1 MRKLYAVMAVVIL
14 LSVASAVMADGWE
27 DEINVNGF
35 FQNRYQHYSDSDD
48 QFTLRRMF
56 INLIATPNDRSMAVV
71 TWARIGP
78 SPYDAN
84 WANVFG
90 QYNLSDTTTIRFGQA
105 PTWFGL
111 ETAQSSSQ
119 RMALERAAVL
129 EGGGGAPPGLFWQG
143 PWDRGAWLIH
153 TPQDM
158 SRDPQVILGVMNG
171 QFREPEADG
180 NKTVSVDL
188 KMKPAWGQ
196 YGVSWLNGK
205 WTGELPGTTSSGTYD
220 RRAWGAYL
228 RYDQPANWA
237 FQGEYVRGKLLNADT
252 MGWYGQAEYALS
264 PVGTLFT
271 KFEEYDPN
279 DDIAGNTFSA
289 WHFGYAHQVDA
300 NNELTCQ
307 WTDADAGCGSY
318 SEAGVQWQYALP

>member
-1 MRKLYAVMAVVIL
+1 MRRLYAVMAVVIL
-14 LSVASAVMADGWE
+14 LSVASAVLADGWE
-27 DEINVNGF
+27 DVIKVNGY
-35 FQNRYQHYSDSDD
+35 FQNRYVHYSEADD
-48 QFTLRRMF
+48 QFTLRRMY
-56 INLIATPNDRSMAVV
+56 INLIATPNDRTMAVV

-90 QYNLSDTTTIRFGQA
+90 QYKLSDTTTIRFGQA
-105 PTWFGL
+105 PNWFGL
-111 ETAQSSSQ
+111 ETQQSSSQ

-129 EGGGGAPPGLFWQG
+129 EGGGAAPPGLYWQG

-158 SRDPQVILGVMNG
+158 SRAPQVILGVMNG

-205 WTGELPGTTSSGTYD
+205 WTDGGGVSTD
-220 RRAWGAYL
+220 RRAWLGYL

-237 FQGEYVRGKLLNADT
+237 FQGAYVHGSLLGSDT
-252 MGWYGQAEYALS
+252 MGWYGQVEYGLS
-264 PVGTLFT
+264 PVGTLFA
-271 KFEEYDPN
+271 KFEEYDP
-279 DDIAGNTFSA
+279 DDSSAGNTYSA

-307 WTDADAGCGSY
+307 WTDAESGGSGFN
-318 SEAGVQWQYALP
+318 EAGVQWQYAIP